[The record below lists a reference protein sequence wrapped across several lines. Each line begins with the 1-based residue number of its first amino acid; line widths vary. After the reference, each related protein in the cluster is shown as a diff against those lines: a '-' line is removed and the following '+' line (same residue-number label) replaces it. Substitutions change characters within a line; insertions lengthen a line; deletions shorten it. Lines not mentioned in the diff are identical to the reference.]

1 MDLTELKCQ
10 YEDCGLIL
18 EKPVTLLCGK
28 TLCKEHLDDFE
39 TKLKS
44 DQMIKKLKIKEQ
56 ECKLNLT
63 NDVVSTCDFR
73 MSPTLRNNYI

>member
-39 TKLKS
+39 NRN
-44 DQMIKKLKIKEQ
+44 QIKMLF
-56 ECKLNLT
+56 L
-63 NDVVSTCDFR
+63 
-73 MSPTLRNNYI
+73 P

>member
-18 EKPVTLLCGK
+18 EKLVTLLCGK

-39 TKLKS
+39 TKLKCYFCHKQHS
-44 DQMIKKLKIKEQ
+44 VPEDGFLVNRTMEKIIEKKYFS
-56 ECKLNLT
+56 
-63 NDVVSTCDFR
+63 V
-73 MSPTLRNNYI
+73 